1 LQAFLG
7 CRFRATGKRDTAPFS
22 GFNLVRMNFLLQPET
37 DPTSIYRQR
46 DGLYAVDM
54 LTAAICHL
62 DLFSRLAEKPADL
75 SSICG
80 ALDLRERP
88 ADVMLTLLT
97 AMGLLKRDGGI
108 FSLTPMAREHLV
120 KSSQWFIGPYFA
132 STKDRPVC
140 SDILAVLRTG
150 RPSNWAS
157 LRDQKQWAKAME
169 DDAFADSFT
178 AAMDCRGAYLGPALA
193 AKLNCSGHRRLLDIA
208 GGSGIYSCAIVAKHP
223 HLRATVLEKSPVA
236 RLARRSV
243 AARGFADRVEVLVG
257 DMISDPLP
265 TGFDM
270 HLFSNVLHD
279 WDEPLVKQLLAKS
292 AAALPPGGL
301 IIIHDAHINADKT
314 GPLPV
319 AAYSALLATISEGKC
334 YSEKEMADYLA
345 QAGFVDFTFTPTAAD
360 RSVITARKKPV

>member
-1 LQAFLG
+1 
-7 CRFRATGKRDTAPFS
+7 
-22 GFNLVRMNFLLQPET
+22 MNFLAQPET

-62 DLFSRLAEKPADL
+62 DLFSRLAEQPADF
-75 SSICG
+75 SSICRELG
-80 ALDLRERP
+80 LCERP

-97 AMGLLKRDGGI
+97 AMGLLQRDGGI
-108 FSLTPMAREHLV
+108 FSLTAMAREHLV

-132 STKDRPVC
+132 STKDRAVC

-193 AKLNCSGHRRLLDIA
+193 AKLNCSGHQRLLDIA
-208 GGSGIYSCAIVAKHP
+208 GGSGVYSCAIVASHA
-223 HLRATVLEKSPVA
+223 HVRAAVLEKSPVD
-236 RLARRSV
+236 RLARRSIG
-243 AARGFADRVEVLVG
+243 ARGFGDRVEVLVG
-257 DMISDPLP
+257 DMISEPLP
-265 TGFDM
+265 AGFDM

-292 AAALPPGGL
+292 AAALPPDGL
-301 IIIHDAHINADKT
+301 IIVHDAHINADKT

-345 QAGFVDFTFTPTAAD
+345 EAGFVDFTFTPTAAD
-360 RSVITARKKPV
+360 RSVITARKRHV